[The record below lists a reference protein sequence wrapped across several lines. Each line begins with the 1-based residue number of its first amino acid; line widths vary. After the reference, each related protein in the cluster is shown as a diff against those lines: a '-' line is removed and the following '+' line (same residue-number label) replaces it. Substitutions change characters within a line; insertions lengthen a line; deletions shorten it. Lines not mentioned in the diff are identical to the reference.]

1 MPASS
6 GSARGG
12 GWVVG
17 QFALMAAALAGGFV
31 GAWPGE
37 VAGAFG
43 AAGTVLAVAGGLLA
57 LWSAR
62 ALGSSLTWYPRPRGR
77 GSLVES
83 GPYRF
88 ARHPIYTGGILFF
101 VGWGLWSSPLAL
113 GLAVALSVLWAFK
126 ARVEE
131 RLLGERY
138 PGYGDY
144 RRRTAWRLVPGIY

>member
-6 GSARGG
+6 DSGRGG

-17 QFALMAAALAGGFV
+17 QFALMAAAVAGGFV
-31 GAWPGE
+31 GGWPGG

-43 AAGTVLAVAGGLLA
+43 VVGTALAVAGGLLA

-62 ALGSSLTWYPRPRGR
+62 ALGSSLTWFPGPRRQ

-88 ARHPIYTGGILFF
+88 ARHPIYSGGILFF
-101 VGWGLWSSPLAL
+101 VGWGLWSSPLAFVV
-113 GLAVALSVLWAFK
+113 AVLLSVLWAFK

-138 PGYGDY
+138 LGYDNY
-144 RRRTAWRLVPGIY
+144 RHRTPWRLLPGIY